1 MEQLSEQDIKT
12 LNRNIKIFPFFR
24 ALSYDILFVW
34 TISTIYLTE
43 YKGMSY
49 SQALYLDSIVMLS
62 AVAIQ
67 FPISKLIEKIGIYA
81 SNLIGG
87 FCYLFFVV
95 AYIFVPS
102 LEFGNFYFYI
112 FVLLQVV
119 FAVGLCIKNVADT
132 DVILSTLK
140 ALKKRNEYN
149 YYEGKGNYYY
159 HIFEAIASILAG
171 YLLIIKPDIFKGTLP
186 FFASAIV
193 LIIFIVLSLL
203 IKPVKHNNDE
213 NKLIQTNEY
222 NISNF
227 KKEKPMKS
235 LLFDK
240 FIISMF
246 IMTFLFWGLMSQ
258 YMMLGKIFY
267 QDSGVLPIE
276 YIGYVVAIS
285 KIFGAFSCK
294 YQFKFDLK
302 FGIKNVIIFCVTA
315 ILTFAI
321 YSLSYLLWGKSSLI
335 SFIII
340 IFIFFIQ
347 SALRSPFLIFLR
359 NYITICTNPA
369 SQNKLLSIFSV
380 AQTLGYGLIGLL
392 FAFAQDHFNNNLGL
406 VSLTLVICIGI
417 PLIISSVFFIRQL
430 IKKYAK
436 KYTTIMAEEDYDN

>member
-1 MEQLSEQDIKT
+1 MEQLNKQDIKT

-24 ALSYDILFVW
+24 ALSCDILFVW

-102 LEFGNFYFYI
+102 LEFGNFYYYI

-171 YLLIIKPDIFKGTLP
+171 YLFIIKPEIFKGMLP
-186 FFASAIV
+186 FIASAIA
-193 LIIFIVLSLL
+193 LIVFIILSIF
-203 IKPVKHNNDE
+203 IKPVKDNNESYQLE
-213 NKLIQTNEY
+213 NIVIPKYKQKQSIKTFF
-222 NISNF
+222 S
-227 KKEKPMKS
+227 
-235 LLFDK
+235 DK
-240 FIISMF
+240 FIISIF
-246 IMTFLFWGLMSQ
+246 ILTFLFWGLMSQ

-347 SALRSPFLIFLR
+347 AALRAPFLIFLR